1 MAAFNSTQWS
11 VVLLAGGDGANARE
25 ALETLCRTYRPPVLA
40 FIRTRGYTADAVED
54 LAQEFFVQFIEH
66 AWHADADPARGRFR
80 AFLLTALKRFLI
92 DIEVQAHAIKRGG
105 EVRFRSFEQCTAD
118 GDTLDNL
125 ASDDTPE
132 LVFEHSWAAT
142 LLDNAKQR
150 LREESAAAGKLAMFE
165 QLHEFLGER
174 PDEADYERVAETLQ
188 LRRNTLAVAVH
199 RLRHRLRELVRD
211 ELAQTTSSRVQQDA
225 EWRDLRRSFGRI
237 MQDAEES
244 GNKPL

>member
-1 MAAFNSTQWS
+1 MTAFDSTQWS
-11 VVLLAGGDGANARE
+11 VVLLAGGDGADSRA

-40 FIRTRGYTADAVED
+40 FIRTRGYGVDAVED
-54 LAQEFFVQFIEH
+54 LAQEFFAQFIEH
-66 AWHADADPARGRFR
+66 AWHADADPSRGRFR

-92 DIEVQAHAIKRGG
+92 DVDVQTRAKKRGG
-105 EVRFRSFEQCTAD
+105 EVHFHSFEQRVAS
-118 GDTLDNL
+118 GDTLNNL

-132 LVFEHSWAAT
+132 LAFEHSWAAT
-142 LLDNAKQR
+142 LLDNARQR

-165 QLHEFLGER
+165 QLHQFLGER
-174 PDEADYERVAETLQ
+174 PDDADYERVAETLQ

-211 ELAQTTSSRVQQDA
+211 ELAQTTSSRAQQDA

-237 MQDAEES
+237 MQDAE
-244 GNKPL
+244 